1 MDFIERLFGLSP
13 DGGTGS
19 LELLV
24 MLVAGLAAARLWR
37 THARRRQH
45 LTIPVAAAPRQ
56 RPEV

>member
-24 MLVAGLAAARLWR
+24 TLVAGLAFARIWR

-45 LTIPVAAAPRQ
+45 RLASVASKHR
-56 RPEV
+56 